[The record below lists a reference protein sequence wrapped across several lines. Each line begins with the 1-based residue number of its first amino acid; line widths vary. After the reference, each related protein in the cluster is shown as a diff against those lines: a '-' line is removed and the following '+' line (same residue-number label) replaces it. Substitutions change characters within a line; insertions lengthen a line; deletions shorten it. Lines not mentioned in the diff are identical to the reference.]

1 MANKERYLGLIR
13 AGYATLFVYKQ
24 WLMALICVT
33 LFASACVSPLI
44 PGSYSMSADRVR
56 TLSRMA
62 MVLIV
67 CAVVAVFNVPLYAF
81 AIDYGRWMSIS
92 LSLIVI
98 FVIGHRASLS
108 KVSDLLE
115 PAMKRC
121 SLPLQLLKVLTSQY
135 FAGFLVLMSAFY
147 VVPHYY
153 QIPKFFAYV
162 GIRYKVSLVLRI
174 IAGGF

>member
-1 MANKERYLGLIR
+1 MA
-13 AGYATLFVYKQ
+13 T
-24 WLMALICVT
+24 
-33 LFASACVSPLI
+33 
-44 PGSYSMSADRVR
+44 
-56 TLSRMA
+56 
-62 MVLIV
+62 VLIV
-67 CAVVAVFNVPLYAF
+67 CAVVAVFNMPLYAF

-92 LSLIVI
+92 LSLIMI

-108 KVSDLLE
+108 KASDLLG

-135 FAGFLVLMSAFY
+135 FAGFLMLISALY
-147 VVPHYY
+147 AVPYCY

-162 GIRYKVSLVLRI
+162 GIRYKASLVLRV